1 MEAHE
6 MRVMAIRR
14 FSAAA
19 LILGV
24 IFFLSAGTIRY
35 WQAWAYMAVLLIPA
49 ALVTRY
55 LILHDP
61 ELLQRRLTMQEERKK
76 QRTIQ
81 KLGSLVWLSIFL
93 IPGLD
98 QRFGWSSVPW
108 LLVVFSEV
116 IIVSGYVLFFLV
128 MKENSYASRIIEVR
142 QGQTVIT
149 TGPYTL
155 VRHPMYLAV
164 LLMLVFSPLALGSFW
179 AMIPALFTPL
189 VLVLRI
195 RDEEAML
202 LKDLSGYREYTR
214 QTPYR
219 LIPGVW

>member
-1 MEAHE
+1 MEARE

>member
-1 MEAHE
+1 